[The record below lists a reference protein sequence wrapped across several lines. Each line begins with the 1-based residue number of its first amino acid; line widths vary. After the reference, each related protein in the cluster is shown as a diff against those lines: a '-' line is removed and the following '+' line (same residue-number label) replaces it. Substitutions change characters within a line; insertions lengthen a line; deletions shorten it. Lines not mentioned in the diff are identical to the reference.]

1 MAAVDEEKL
10 KAIFKRDGL
19 EKVELDLAKG
29 RYFDRNEK
37 FMQALVDLEK
47 RRIDDDRYEKSQ
59 KTPWGK
65 TLYGKIIVGV
75 LIGVIVGLCML
86 GIYVYLGYQSTP

>member
-19 EKVELDLAKG
+19 EKVELDLAVGK
-29 RYFDRNEK
+29 YFDRRK
-37 FMQALVDLEK
+37 TYMQALVDLEK
-47 RRIDDDRYEKSQ
+47 RRITDDRYEKSQ

-65 TLYGKIIVGV
+65 TLCGKIIVGV
-75 LIGVIVGLCML
+75 LIGVIVGLCLL
-86 GIYVYLGYQSTP
+86 GVYVYLGYQSTP